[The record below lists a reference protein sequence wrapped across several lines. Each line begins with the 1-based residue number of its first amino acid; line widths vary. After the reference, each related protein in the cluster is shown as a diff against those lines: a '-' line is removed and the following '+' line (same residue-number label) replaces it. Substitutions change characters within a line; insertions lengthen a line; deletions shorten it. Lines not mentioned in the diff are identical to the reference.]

1 MGGFMVE
8 RAIGIDLGTT
18 NIRIYKR
25 RKGVILKEPSVVA
38 VDRETNEPV
47 AFGLE
52 AKRMFGRTPESIS
65 IIRPIQRGVIADF
78 EMTEQ
83 LLNYFLKKAHVKNV
97 FLKSKMVMNCP
108 LKITKVEENAVR
120 EAADRLGS
128 RDVYLVDAIKASA
141 LGSGLDISRPDGNMI
156 IDMGGGVTDI
166 AIISLGSIIKGD
178 TIFITGDLFDKR
190 IVSYMKNKYKLLI
203 GEKTAEEIKIE
214 ASSLFGEEIVSEV
227 RGRDLITNL
236 PHTIEITSN
245 DITDA
250 LQADIYELIDV
261 IKEMLEDVHPEIAAD
276 IASKGIILTGGASQL
291 RGLAELLSFELDI
304 PVKLANDGA
313 NATAEGLGIL
323 LENVKSIKRK

>member
-1 MGGFMVE
+1 MVE
-8 RAIGIDLGTT
+8 KAIGIDLGTT

-25 RKGVILKEPSVVA
+25 KKGIILKEPSLVA
-38 VDRETNEPV
+38 IDKETNEAV
-47 AFGLE
+47 AFGSE
-52 AKRMFGRTPESIS
+52 AKRMFGRTPDTIE

-83 LLNYFLKKAHVKNV
+83 LLSYFIKKAKVRNI
-97 FLKSKMVMNCP
+97 FFKSKMVMNSP
-108 LKITKVEENAVR
+108 LQITKVEENAVR

-128 RDVYLVDAIKASA
+128 RDVYLVDSIKASA
-141 LGSGLDISRPDGNMI
+141 IGAGLDISRPDGNMI

-166 AIISLGSIIKGD
+166 AIISLGTIIKGVS
-178 TIFITGDLFDKR
+178 TGITGELFDKR
-190 IVSYMKNKYKLLI
+190 IVSYVKNKYKLLI
-203 GEKTAEEIKIE
+203 GDKTAEEIKIE
-214 ASSLFGEEIVSEV
+214 ATSLFGEEITSEV

-250 LQADIYELIDV
+250 LQEDIYELIDI

-276 IASKGIILTGGASQL
+276 IATKGIILTGGSSLL

-304 PVKLANDGA
+304 PVKIANDGE
-313 NATAEGLGIL
+313 NATVEGLGIL
-323 LENVKSIKRK
+323 LENIHSMKRNNN

>member
-1 MGGFMVE
+1 ME
-8 RAIGIDLGTT
+8 KAIGIDLGTT

-25 RKGVILKEPSVVA
+25 KKGIILKEPSLVA
-38 VDRETNEPV
+38 IDKETNEAV
-47 AFGLE
+47 AFGSE
-52 AKRMFGRTPESIS
+52 AKRMFGRTPDTIE

-83 LLNYFLKKAHVKNV
+83 LLSYFIKKAKVRNI
-97 FLKSKMVMNCP
+97 FFKSKMVMNSP
-108 LKITKVEENAVR
+108 LQITKVEENAVR

-128 RDVYLVDAIKASA
+128 RDVYLVDSIKASA
-141 LGSGLDISRPDGNMI
+141 IGAGLDISRPDGNMI

-166 AIISLGSIIKGD
+166 AIISLGTIIKGVS
-178 TIFITGDLFDKR
+178 TGITGELFDKR
-190 IVSYMKNKYKLLI
+190 IVSYVKNKYKLLI
-203 GEKTAEEIKIE
+203 GDKTAEEIKIE
-214 ASSLFGEEIVSEV
+214 ATSLFGEEITSEV

-250 LQADIYELIDV
+250 LQEDIYELIDI

-276 IASKGIILTGGASQL
+276 IATKGIILTGGSSLL

-304 PVKLANDGA
+304 PVKIANDGE
-313 NATAEGLGIL
+313 NATVEGLGIL
-323 LENVKSIKRK
+323 LENIHSMKRNNN

>member
-1 MGGFMVE
+1 MVE
-8 RAIGIDLGTT
+8 KAIGIDLGTT

-25 RKGVILKEPSVVA
+25 KKGVILKEPSLVA
-38 VDRETNEPV
+38 IDKETNEAI
-47 AFGLE
+47 AFGSE
-52 AKRMFGRTPESIS
+52 AKRMFGRTPDTIE

-83 LLNYFLKKAHVKNV
+83 LLSYFIKKAKVRNI
-97 FLKSKMVMNCP
+97 FFKSKMVMNSP
-108 LKITKVEENAVR
+108 LQITKVEKNAVR

-128 RDVYLVDAIKASA
+128 RDVYLVDSIKASA
-141 LGSGLDISRPDGNMI
+141 IGAGLDISRPDGNMI

-166 AIISLGSIIKGD
+166 AIISLGTIIKGVS
-178 TIFITGDLFDKR
+178 TGITGELFDKR
-190 IVSYMKNKYKLLI
+190 IVSYVKNKYKLLI
-203 GEKTAEEIKIE
+203 GDKTAEEIKIE
-214 ASSLFGEEIVSEV
+214 ATSLFGEEMTSEV

-250 LQADIYELIDV
+250 LQEDIYELIDI

-276 IASKGIILTGGASQL
+276 IATKGIILTGGSSLL

-304 PVKLANDGA
+304 PVKIANDGE
-313 NATAEGLGIL
+313 NATVEGLGIL
-323 LENVKSIKRK
+323 LENIHSMKRNNN

>member
-1 MGGFMVE
+1 MVE
-8 RAIGIDLGTT
+8 KAIGIDLGTT

-25 RKGVILKEPSVVA
+25 KKGIILKEPSLVA
-38 VDRETNEPV
+38 IDKETNEAV
-47 AFGLE
+47 AFGSE
-52 AKRMFGRTPESIS
+52 AKRMFGRTPDTIE

-83 LLNYFLKKAHVKNV
+83 LLSYFIKKAKVRNI
-97 FLKSKMVMNCP
+97 FFKSKMVMNSP
-108 LKITKVEENAVR
+108 LQITKVEENAVR

-128 RDVYLVDAIKASA
+128 RDVYLVDSIKASA
-141 LGSGLDISRPDGNMI
+141 IGAGVDISRPDGNMV

-166 AIISLGSIIKGD
+166 AIISLGTIIKGIS
-178 TIFITGDLFDKR
+178 TAITGELFDKR
-190 IVSYMKNKYKLLI
+190 IVSYVKNKYKLLI

-214 ASSLFGEEIVSEV
+214 ATSLFGEEITSEV

-250 LQADIYELIDV
+250 LQEDIYELIDI

-276 IASKGIILTGGASQL
+276 IAQKGIILTGGSSLL

-304 PVKLANDGA
+304 PVKIANDGE

-323 LENVKSIKRK
+323 LENIHSMKRNNN

>member
-1 MGGFMVE
+1 MIE

-25 RKGVILKEPSVVA
+25 RKGVILKEPSLVA
-38 VDRETNEPV
+38 IDRETNEPV
-47 AFGLE
+47 AFGIE
-52 AKRMFGRTPESIS
+52 AKRMFGRTPERVE

-83 LLNYFLKKAHVKNV
+83 LLNHFLKKAKVKNI
-97 FLKSKMVMNCP
+97 FFKSKMVINCP

-128 RDVYLVDAIKASA
+128 RDIYLVDSIKASA
-141 LGSGLDISRPDGNMI
+141 LGAGMDISRPDGVML

-166 AIISLGSIIKGD
+166 AIISLGSIIKGNS
-178 TIFITGDLFDKR
+178 IGITGELFDKR
-190 IVSYMKNKYKLLI
+190 IVTYMKHKYKLLI

-214 ASSLFGEEIVSEV
+214 AASLFGEEIESEV

-236 PHTIEITSN
+236 PHTIKITSN
-245 DITDA
+245 DISDA
-250 LQADIYELIDV
+250 LQEDIYELIDV

-276 IASKGIILTGGASQL
+276 IASKGIILTGGASLL
-291 RGLAELLSFELDI
+291 RGLDQLLSFELDI
-304 PVKLANDGA
+304 PVKIVNDGA

>member
-1 MGGFMVE
+1 ME
-8 RAIGIDLGTT
+8 KAIGIDLGTT

-25 RKGVILKEPSVVA
+25 KKGIILKEPSLVA
-38 VDRETNEPV
+38 IDKETNEAV
-47 AFGLE
+47 AFGSE
-52 AKRMFGRTPESIS
+52 AKRMFGRTPDTIE

-83 LLNYFLKKAHVKNV
+83 LLSYFIKKAKVRNI
-97 FLKSKMVMNCP
+97 FFKSKMVMNSP
-108 LKITKVEENAVR
+108 LQITKVEENAVR

-128 RDVYLVDAIKASA
+128 RDVYLVDSIKASA
-141 LGSGLDISRPDGNMI
+141 IGAGLDISRPDGNMI

-166 AIISLGSIIKGD
+166 AIISLGTIIKGVS
-178 TIFITGDLFDKR
+178 TGITGELFDKR
-190 IVSYMKNKYKLLI
+190 IVSYVKNKYKLLI

-214 ASSLFGEEIVSEV
+214 ATSLFGEEITSEV

-250 LQADIYELIDV
+250 LQEDIYELIDI

-276 IASKGIILTGGASQL
+276 IATKGIILTGGSSLL
-291 RGLAELLSFELDI
+291 RGLAELFSFELDI
-304 PVKLANDGA
+304 PVKIANDGE
-313 NATAEGLGIL
+313 NATVEGLGIL
-323 LENVKSIKRK
+323 LENIHSMKRNNN

>member
-1 MGGFMVE
+1 MVE

-25 RKGVILKEPSVVA
+25 KKGIILKEPSVVA

-52 AKRMFGRTPESIS
+52 AKRMFGRTPERIE
-65 IIRPIQRGVIADF
+65 IVRPIQRGVIADF

-83 LLNYFLKKAHVKNV
+83 LLNHFLKKVKV
-97 FLKSKMVMNCP
+97 SSIFLKSKMVINRP

-128 RDVYLVDAIKASA
+128 RDVYLVDSIKASA
-141 LGSGLDISRPDGNMI
+141 LGAGLDISRPDGNMI

-166 AIISLGSIIKGD
+166 AILSLGSVIKGQ
-178 TIFITGDLFDKR
+178 TIAITGELFDKR
-190 IVSYMKNKYKLLI
+190 IVSYIKSKYKLLI

-236 PHTIEITSN
+236 PHTIEVTSN

-250 LQADIYELIDV
+250 LQADIYELIDI

-276 IASKGIILTGGASQL
+276 IASKGITLTGGASL
-291 RGLAELLSFELDI
+291 LNGLAELLSFELDI
-304 PVKLANDGA
+304 PVRVASDGE

-323 LENVKSIKRK
+323 LENVKHIDRK